1 VKYAYFPGCSLSG
14 TAREYERSTRA
25 VARVLGLE
33 LEEIPDWSCCGAT
46 SAHATDKLLSLALP
60 ARSLAR
66 ADEMGLDVVA
76 PCAACF
82 NRLRTTV
89 HAVRSDRKVRQEV
102 EEVLGQPYAACSD
115 AYALPDVIVNRHGL
129 DNIVPHL
136 KKSLGGLKVA
146 CYYGCLLVRPS
157 AVTAFDDPEDP
168 QTMDRL
174 VRALGGEPVVWPAK
188 TECCGASLSITRTR
202 VVWQLAAQILTA
214 AQKAGA
220 EAIVVACPFCQ
231 SNLDMR
237 QVQAQKWSGRRWNIP
252 VYYFTQLLGVALGL
266 PPGELGLESHF
277 VDPLGVLRQKALV

>member
-1 VKYAYFPGCSLSG
+1 MKYAYYPGCSLHS
-14 TAREYERSTRA
+14 TAKEYDVS
-25 VARVLGLE
+25 ARLACSDLGIE
-33 LEEIPDWSCCGAT
+33 LEELEDWNCCGA
-46 SAHATDKLLSLALP
+46 SAAHNTDHFLSVAMP
-60 ARSLAR
+60 ARDLVKA
-66 ADEMGLDVVA
+66 EEQGLDIAA
-76 PCAACF
+76 PCAACY
-82 NRLRTTV
+82 NRLAIAEHELLNDPETRERV
-89 HAVRSDRKVRQEV
+89 KKL
-102 EEVLGQPYAACSD
+102 LGIEYKGKSRAYSLLDIVANKYGVDALASAIKKPLNGLRAA
-115 AYALPDVIVNRHGL
+115 A
-129 DNIVPHL
+129 
-136 KKSLGGLKVA
+136 
-146 CYYGCLLVRPS
+146 YYGCLLVRPPK
-157 AVTAFDDPEDP
+157 VVKFDDPENP
-168 QTMDRL
+168 LSLDRL
-174 VRALGGEPVVWPAK
+174 VEALGAKAVEWPFK